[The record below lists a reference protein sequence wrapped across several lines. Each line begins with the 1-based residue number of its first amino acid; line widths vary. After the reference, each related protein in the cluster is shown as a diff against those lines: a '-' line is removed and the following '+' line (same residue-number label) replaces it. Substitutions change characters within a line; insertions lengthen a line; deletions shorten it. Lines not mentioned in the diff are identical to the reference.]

1 MNRPYVDSIESV
13 SAIFETIY
21 RSDTWTLGSGP
32 GSLPTANAPL
42 IEFLQK
48 FIQKNR
54 IARFVDFG
62 CGDWQFMSAVDLG
75 NVNYLG
81 VDVVES
87 VLVENRSRHQRS
99 NVSFARTPDDLA
111 DLPEGDLIRSRM
123 CSSISRMRTLPKH
136 FIRRGE
142 NFASSSLLT
151 TVRQIPTAIIAKSNA
166 VGFVRWTLLVHLSRY
181 PVRPYL
187 GIGTFARAGSTVA
200 LDSCGDLP
208 SFCLAGLKA
217 RPNGYGER
225 A

>member
-81 VDVVES
+81 LDCRS

-111 DLPEGDLIRSRM
+111 DLPEGDLI
-123 CSSISRMRTLPKH
+123 LFKD
-136 FIRRGE
+136 
-142 NFASSSLLT
+142 
-151 TVRQIPTAIIAKSNA
+151 V
-166 VGFVRWTLLVHLSRY
+166 LVHLPNAYIAEALHQAWRKFRFIITVNNCTTDSNGYNSEIQCGGFR
-181 PVRPYL
+181 PVDIARPPFSLPCETVLQYA
-187 GIGTFARAGSTVA
+187 IFARAGSTVA